1 MLFRPPEIWD
11 SDSDQMML
19 FRPPEITERDRLS
32 LRQVVTRLLPWGSTT
47 RLDGLRWTLFLY
59 VLKWQSELVRC
70 LCVPNYFFQSWGL
83 LKTLFLLSL
92 IFILH
97 FFRTTEWTILVIL
110 FMDLDM
116 LDFTRTSDKHQ
127 CIICCMNFMK
137 SKFGSELIFWHIIP
151 TALWVKC
158 WSPKKWQWQRKSW
171 CW

>member
-1 MLFRPPEIWD
+1 MLFRLWPDDVIQTLTRWCYSGRPRSRRETGCSWDKLSPDCCPEVLLQDWMDRGELFFI
-11 SDSDQMML
+11 SFKVAIRVCQMSLCSKL
-19 FRPPEITERDRLS
+19 FFS
-32 LRQVVTRLLPWGSTT
+32 
-47 RLDGLRWTLFLY
+47 
-59 VLKWQSELVRC
+59 VLGFTSNLV
-70 LCVPNYFFQSWGL
+70 F
-83 LKTLFLLSL
+83 LSL
-92 IFILH
+92 IFVLH